1 MATNLSADIMPP
13 RAMIPQTEAR
23 LADLEADTTHLRE
36 LDGPRAITYL
46 DAMSEAMECG
56 PYTGS
61 EATALTD
68 IQGMLLELDIEKAA
82 LRLGLFVSHVV
93 VFVGLIEG
101 LMEEG

>member
-1 MATNLSADIMPP
+1 
-13 RAMIPQTEAR
+13 
-23 LADLEADTTHLRE
+23 
-36 LDGPRAITYL
+36 
-46 DAMSEAMECG
+46 MSEAMECG

-82 LRLGLFVSHVV
+82 LRLGPFVSHVA
-93 VFVGLIEG
+93 VFVGLVEG